1 MNKLLELGDYQ
12 SVVSLFEQQLP
23 FFTIE
28 NSNPKSFENKQL
40 IPNEQA
46 SILLEALLLINPKE
60 SFEKLKEILTIFK
73 EKNFKLG
80 NVLIAKSFLLAINQ
94 VRKAFIY
101 QKYF

>member
-28 NSNPKSFENKQL
+28 NSNPKSSENKQL

-46 SILLEALLLINPKE
+46 SILLEALLLK
-60 SFEKLKEILTIFK
+60 TIF
-73 EKNFKLG
+73 
-80 NVLIAKSFLLAINQ
+80 
-94 VRKAFIY
+94 RKVKRNSNDI
-101 QKYF
+101 